1 LDVKLDVFPPQNW
14 CSFFLG
20 FSFIQSPAFSKIQEE
35 TVVENGNADVADS
48 FHLILKSHI
57 YPISM
62 DLIWDKQP
70 IFDAPAGIWTRVV
83 GSKGRYAWPDYTTGA
98 RT

>member
-35 TVVENGNADVADS
+35 TVVENGNTDVADS
-48 FHLILKSHI
+48 FHLILR
-57 YPISM
+57 
-62 DLIWDKQP
+62 
-70 IFDAPAGIWTRVV
+70 FC
-83 GSKGRYAWPDYTTGA
+83 
-98 RT
+98 